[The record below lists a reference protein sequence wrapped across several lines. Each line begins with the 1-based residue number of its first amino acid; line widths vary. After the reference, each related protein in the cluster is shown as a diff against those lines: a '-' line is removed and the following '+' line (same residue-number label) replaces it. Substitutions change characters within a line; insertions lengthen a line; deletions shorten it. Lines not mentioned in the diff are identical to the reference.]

1 MYYLISLG
9 KSFSVSKSKT
19 CLIMKH
25 NGMLLLI
32 MLLLLFML
40 LIQLLWRNME
50 VVVEKVLM
58 HDFIIRYNVMAP
70 TLGLVSYLPILETYF
85 INNLARVRSLQLELK
100 SRIEEFEKL
109 DKFHMEQMEEE
120 VTARNAHIH
129 QQKVG
134 SLECFMVAKSSAEEF
149 SKIDIVEGMCISPLL
164 HLI

>member
-1 MYYLISLG
+1 MRLTG
-9 KSFSVSKSKT
+9 FSCRT
-19 CLIMKH
+19 
-25 NGMLLLI
+25 
-32 MLLLLFML
+32 LFFAMS
-40 LIQLLWRNME
+40 NVGE
-50 VVVEKVLM
+50 VLM

-120 VTARNAHIH
+120 VTVRNAHIH

-134 SLECFMVAKSSAEEF
+134 SLECFMVAKSSVGEF
-149 SKIDIVEGMCISPLL
+149 SKTDIVEGGVGIHFSKKTFIFLL
-164 HLI
+164 GPWAV

>member
-1 MYYLISLG
+1 
-9 KSFSVSKSKT
+9 
-19 CLIMKH
+19 
-25 NGMLLLI
+25 
-32 MLLLLFML
+32 
-40 LIQLLWRNME
+40 
-50 VVVEKVLM
+50 M

-85 INNLARVRSLQLELK
+85 INNLASVRSLQLELK

-120 VTARNAHIH
+120 VTARNGHIH

-149 SKIDIVEGMCISPLL
+149 SKTDIVEGMCISPLL